1 MYVCMYVRTYV
12 GMYVCMYVCMYVR
25 KSLNRGARNVS
36 LKDLKRKVIL
46 HEMRQRLL
54 LITCV
59 SASVCAS

>member
-1 MYVCMYVRTYV
+1 MYACMYVCTYVRTC
-12 GMYVCMYVCMYVR
+12 VCMYVCMYVR
-25 KSLNRGARNVS
+25 KSLNRDARNVS